1 MSLPKILVPC
11 AVGKTGIVVAF
22 GVIPEFM
29 ALLAARSP
37 ERRHSPS
44 RTAVARPKGF

>member
-22 GVIPEFM
+22 GVFDAPND
-29 ALLAARSP
+29 AR
-37 ERRHSPS
+37 
-44 RTAVARPKGF
+44 